1 MDFQQVFCPE
11 LNFDRIALEVGAL
24 ESYSKSAVNA
34 IPIFLMPSENE
45 IFTAKSLPLASH
57 L

>member
-24 ESYSKSAVNA
+24 ESYSKSAVNT
-34 IPIFLMPSENE
+34 IPVFLMPSENE
-45 IFTAKSLPLASH
+45 ISTAKSLFSASH